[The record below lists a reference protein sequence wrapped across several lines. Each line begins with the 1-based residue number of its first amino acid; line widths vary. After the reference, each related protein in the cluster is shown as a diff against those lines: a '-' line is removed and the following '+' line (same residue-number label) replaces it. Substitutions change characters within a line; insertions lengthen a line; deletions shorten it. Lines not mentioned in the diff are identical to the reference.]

1 MSLAR
6 KPSTFESGARQIPRA
21 VDERQNVYFGLR
33 HFVEQAIPLNEELPD
48 IGLVELWNYAT
59 AFAEDIKRGSRLQC
73 LNQQALSSGV
83 GILGDVGDSIV
94 KHPAGVFSP
103 DYVPTPRSHF
113 RRMAL
118 STSSWEMTRPAA
130 ASS

>member
-59 AFAEDIKRGSRLQC
+59 AFAEDIK
-73 LNQQALSSGV
+73 
-83 GILGDVGDSIV
+83 
-94 KHPAGVFSP
+94 
-103 DYVPTPRSHF
+103 
-113 RRMAL
+113 
-118 STSSWEMTRPAA
+118 EA
-130 ASS
+130 ASSA

>member
-1 MSLAR
+1 
-6 KPSTFESGARQIPRA
+6 

-48 IGLVELWNYAT
+48 IGLVQLWNYAT

-103 DYVPTPRSHF
+103 TTC
-113 RRMAL
+113 RR
-118 STSSWEMTRPAA
+118 RAA
-130 ASS
+130 IYDAWHSPLPHGK